1 MFREKDNIWDIF
13 YSLFLSDLISMGQV
27 GHALFHQPFRG
38 LMHPVQ
44 DTIQDRTLP
53 LHSRDTIQDRT
64 LSFYSTRH
72 NTRQNTA
79 KYYSIHN
86 TRQTNALAQQQSQYK
101 TEHCPSTVL
110 GTIQYRT
117 TSSTRHI
124 TRPNIVL
131 PHYQKQ
137 YNTEHTYRTA
147 TNVISDIP
155 LNLISYKHHKVAN
168 VIMRQTS

>member
-72 NTRQNTA
+72 NTRQ
-79 KYYSIHN
+79 S
-86 TRQTNALAQQQSQYK
+86 NALAQQQSQYK

-117 TSSTRHI
+117 SSSTRHI

-137 YNTEHTYRTA
+137 YNTEHRHC
-147 TNVISDIP
+147 D
-155 LNLISYKHHKVAN
+155 KRHKRHSN
-168 VIMRQTS
+168 RPHKQKTS